1 MRGRKISDYGY
12 VVRGQVA
19 TYTVP
24 ISAVAGVANAT
35 CSSPCGGLQ
44 GEGNGQFDLLEFCKK
59 HKCGCLLAGAVLA
72 YLLLG
77 R

>member
-1 MRGRKISDYGY
+1 MRGRKVSDYGY
-12 VVRGQVA
+12 VVRGQVGV
-19 TYTVP
+19 YSIP
-24 ISAVAGVANAT
+24 ISPAAGIANAT
-35 CSSPCGGLQ
+35 CSSPC
-44 GEGNGQFDLLEFCKK
+44 EGSNGKQQFDLWDFCKQ